1 MQLKSFQFI
10 DWNLFIYFLSTL
22 GTKSISMKILDRV
35 LFQLKVIFGHTRRPF
50 AEKVP
55 LTQCSK
61 KVTPANRKS
70 FTLHPSGFNFTRNL
84 IRLPRM
90 ASHQGVGGRLL
101 QHNAS
106 DKVFLAIK
114 KKRSRVLMAL
124 LMLFEKRIKSEAE
137 KKPNLTHHFSFLI

>member
-22 GTKSISMKILDRV
+22 GTKSISMTILDRV
-35 LFQLKVIFGHTRRPF
+35 SFQLKVIFGHTRRPF

-61 KVTPANRKS
+61 KVTPAYRKS

-101 QHNAS
+101 QLDAS

-114 KKRSRVLMAL
+114 KKTDLEFWWRCWCCSRSAL
-124 LMLFEKRIKSEAE
+124 SRKQKKSQTWRIIF
-137 KKPNLTHHFSFLI
+137 HF